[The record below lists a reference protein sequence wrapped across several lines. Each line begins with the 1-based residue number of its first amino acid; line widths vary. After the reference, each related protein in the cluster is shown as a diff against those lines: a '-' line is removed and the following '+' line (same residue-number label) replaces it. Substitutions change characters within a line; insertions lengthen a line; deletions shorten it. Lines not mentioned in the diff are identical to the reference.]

1 MTATT
6 TKSDT
11 GMDEAALAGLD
22 AAIQADIHRK
32 HRGPC
37 RLTPRSTRTAIGS
50 ALRLAAAAG

>member
-1 MTATT
+1 MPDAS

-11 GMDEAALAGLD
+11 GMDEAALARLD

-37 RLTPRSTRTAIGS
+37 RLTPRSTRTAIDS